1 MPRNVHA
8 IHDQR
13 SEKLAKIKSSTV
25 LDKISFKQSVRYSKL
40 HKYSSLGS
48 ISITMSKKDYLL
60 IRFNSNLRIEIMKTH
75 LFFNSYKYYFIK
87 ISN

>member
-13 SEKLAKIKSSTV
+13 SEKFAKIKSSTV

-60 IRFNSNLRIEIMKTH
+60 IRFHSKIIKTH